1 MSPVGRLPANLA
13 LAPLRP
19 AQGAASRP
27 QPGARQALARSPA
40 RASGTPAAARPRPA
54 GPVPLPGSAAASVR
68 APMLAL
74 YEANQA
80 GWPAPG
86 PQRIDLYA

>member
-1 MSPVGRLPANLA
+1 
-13 LAPLRP
+13 
-19 AQGAASRP
+19 
-27 QPGARQALARSPA
+27 
-40 RASGTPAAARPRPA
+40 
-54 GPVPLPGSAAASVR
+54 
-68 APMLAL
+68 MLAL